1 MDADMTIG
9 IKSQNGSSYV
19 AATLILH
26 NPQSVRSLVRYFS
39 MAKSIK
45 PSRSASNGAES
56 LQKLFHHVRLDGRT
70 LEGGGQLVRIA
81 LGLSALTGRAVTI
94 DHVRGNRGGKTGLK
108 ASHAA
113 AVKLLAEISG
123 SHVSDGNVGS
133 KCLTFTPPQARVEED
148 EQPRD
153 ATRQPQDTPLVSLN
167 TLSVKPEYKI
177 RLTTPGSVFL
187 IFQALYPYLL
197 HVGSRAMTECIRVN
211 IVGGTNGTSSP
222 SYDYAAQVMA
232 PNFVRLG
239 LPPFSMTLQSRG
251 WTSGVVGMGEVS
263 FFIRPLLEPTD
274 GLASE
279 KLKQSVGVGAA
290 CASRFPRIK
299 IMDYECGKITRITIT
314 VLAPND
320 AVQKAKENG
329 SPFTVAEYVEQET
342 LRRLRKSL
350 KTLDQSILADS
361 LNGERHIPID
371 MSPTEFTSHP
381 SRLYIL
387 LVAHTST
394 GFRIGHDA
402 LFGDHR
408 GRKPTKQ
415 KVGKHQKYKKGQGPP
430 PKKKDSEAHLQRVSD
445 MIDECVQG
453 FIDELSE
460 THDDT
465 QTDPTGGSTGSTPA
479 KRSCLDSHMRDQIVV
494 FEALGNLGDKVCIA
508 RSEAAQPP
516 EDERYWTLHT
526 KTAQW
531 VCRKMLQDVADN

>member
-1 MDADMTIG
+1 M
-9 IKSQNGSSYV
+9 
-19 AATLILH
+19 AT
-26 NPQSVRSLVRYFS
+26 S
-39 MAKSIK
+39 KK
-45 PSRSASNGAES
+45 PTCSASSGDNS
-56 LQKLFHHVRLDGRT
+56 PPKPFRHVHLDGRT

-133 KCLTFTPPQARVEED
+133 KCLTFTPPQASIDED
-148 EQPRD
+148 EQLLD
-153 ATRQPQDTPLVSLN
+153 ATRQHRDVPLVSLD
-167 TLSVKPEYKI
+167 TLSVKPEYNI

-197 HVGSRAMTECIRVN
+197 HVGSRAMTERIRVN
-211 IVGGTNGTSSP
+211 IIGGTNGTSSP

-232 PNFVRLG
+232 PNFARLG

-263 FFIRPLLEPTD
+263 FFIRPLLEPLD
-274 GLASE
+274 GAASE
-279 KLKQSVGVGAA
+279 KSQLSVGAE
-290 CASRFPRIK
+290 CASRFPRIN
-299 IMDYECGKITRITIT
+299 ITDYECGKITRITIT
-314 VLAPND
+314 ILAPKDTLHEAN
-320 AVQKAKENG
+320 ENG
-329 SPFTVAEYVEQET
+329 GSLTVAEYVEQET

-350 KTLDQSILADS
+350 KTLDQSILAEPLD
-361 LNGERHIPID
+361 GERHIPID
-371 MSPTEFTSHP
+371 MSPTEITSHP
-381 SRLYIL
+381 SRVYIL

-402 LFGDHR
+402 LFGDNR
-408 GRKPTKQ
+408 GHKPTKQ

-445 MIDECVQG
+445 LIDGCVQG
-453 FIDELSE
+453 LIEELSE
-460 THDDT
+460 TYDDT
-465 QTDPTGGSTGSTPA
+465 QTDQKGGSTGSTTA
-479 KRSCLDSHMRDQIVV
+479 KRSCLDFHMRDQIVV
-494 FEALGNLGDKVCIA
+494 FEALGNLGDKVGIA
-508 RSEAAQPP
+508 GSEAAQAP

-531 VCRKMLQDVADN
+531 ACQKMLQDVADN

>member
-1 MDADMTIG
+1 M
-9 IKSQNGSSYV
+9 
-19 AATLILH
+19 AT
-26 NPQSVRSLVRYFS
+26 S
-39 MAKSIK
+39 KK
-45 PSRSASNGAES
+45 TTRSASDRAETP
-56 LQKLFHHVRLDGRT
+56 QKNFHHVHLDGRT

-133 KCLTFTPPQARVEED
+133 KCLTFTPPQASIEED
-148 EQPRD
+148 ELPPDATQQPRD
-153 ATRQPQDTPLVSLN
+153 VPLVSLN
-167 TLSVKPEYKI
+167 FLSVKPEYNI

-187 IFQALYPYLL
+187 IFQALYPYML

-232 PNFVRLG
+232 PNFARLG
-239 LPPFSMTLQSRG
+239 LPPFSMALQSRG
-251 WTSGVVGMGEVS
+251 WTSVAVGMGEVS
-263 FFIRPLLEPTD
+263 FFIRPLLELTD
-274 GLASE
+274 GVASE
-279 KLKQSVGVGAA
+279 KSQNSGGAE
-290 CASRFPRIK
+290 CTSRFPRIS
-299 IMDYECGKITRITIT
+299 IMDYERGKITRITIT
-314 VLAPND
+314 ILAPKDTFNE
-320 AVQKAKENG
+320 ANENG
-329 SPFTVAEYVEQET
+329 DPLTVAEYVEQET
-342 LRRLRKSL
+342 LRKLRKSL
-350 KTLDQSILADS
+350 KTLDPSILAEPLD
-361 LNGERHIPID
+361 GERHIPID
-371 MSPTEFTSHP
+371 MSPTEITSHP
-381 SRLYIL
+381 SRVYIL

-402 LFGDHR
+402 LLGDNR

-430 PKKKDSEAHLQRVSD
+430 PKKKDFEAHLQRFSD
-445 MIDECVQG
+445 MIDGCVQG
-453 FIDELSE
+453 FIEELSE

-465 QTDPTGGSTGSTPA
+465 QTDQKDGSTGSTTA

-494 FEALGNLGDKVCIA
+494 FEALGNLQDKVGIA
-508 RSEAAQPP
+508 GSEAAQAT

-531 VCRKMLQDVADN
+531 VCQKMLQDVADK